1 MIDPT
6 QSLAFSMQA
15 SPGIY
20 AVLIGSGVSRAAKIP
35 TGWEITLDLI
45 RKLAAVNKES
55 CDPDPEDW
63 YRSKFGRDADYS
75 ELLDALAKTPTERQQ
90 LLSEYIEPNEQE
102 RETGEKQPTAA
113 HHASNRPTDASRRP
127 YPPMARQ
134 CDQPHYGPPSP
145 HRSCGHQRR

>member
-1 MIDPT
+1 MIDPA

-45 RKLAAVNKES
+45 RKLAAVNKEI
-55 CDPDPEDW
+55 CDPNPEDW
-63 YRSKFGRDADYS
+63 YQSKFGRDADYS

-113 HHASNRPTDASRRP
+113 HHAIADLAAKGFVRVILTTNFD
-127 YPPMARQ
+127 
-134 CDQPHYGPPSP
+134 
-145 HRSCGHQRR
+145 